1 MSRLSKQWIQH
12 NQVKLYAVAVLV
24 AIGIGLGLP
33 RASTVLEPLIN
44 PVLAVLLYA
53 TFLEIP
59 FVRIRRAFRNGR
71 FMAAAL
77 GMNFIVVPVVVFGLT
92 RLLPQNPVILVGVF
106 MVLLTPCIDY
116 VITFTELGGG
126 DSEQITAAT
135 PALMLIQLLLLP
147 VYLWL
152 FMGQQIAEFIEAGPF
167 IEAFLLIIAL
177 PLTLAWATQTW
188 ADRDDRGASWE
199 SAMGW
204 LPVPMMGVT
213 LFVIIAS
220 QLPRVQDSI
229 GEIAVVVPIYVA
241 FLVIMPLLGRL
252 AAGSLGMGV
261 GESRALVFTSVTR
274 NSLVVLPL
282 ALALPSGYG
291 LAPAIVVTQTLVEL
305 TGMVILTRIVP
316 ERLVPDTTAHTRSM
330 ADTQSQ

>member
-1 MSRLSKQWIQH
+1 MSGLSKRWIQH
-12 NQVKLYAVAVLV
+12 NQVALYAVAVLF
-24 AIGIGLGLP
+24 AIGIGLGTP
-33 RASTVLEPLIN
+33 GASSVLEPLIN
-44 PVLAVLLYA
+44 PVLAVLLYV

-71 FMAAAL
+71 FMGAAL
-77 GMNFIVVPVVVFGLT
+77 GMNFAVVPVVVFGLT
-92 RLLPQNPVILVGVF
+92 RFLPQEPAILVGAF

-135 PALMLIQLLLLP
+135 PALMLIQLVLLP
-147 VYLWL
+147 LYLWL
-152 FMGQQIAEFIEAGPF
+152 FMGQQVAKFIEAGPF
-167 IEAFLLIIAL
+167 IEAFVVIIAI
-177 PLTLAWATQTW
+177 PLSLAWATEYFAERST
-188 ADRDDRGASWE
+188 RGEQWQDV
-199 SAMGW
+199 MGW

-229 GEIAVVVPIYVA
+229 GQIAAVVPIYVA

-252 AAGSLGMGV
+252 AAGLLGMDV
-261 GESRALVFTSVTR
+261 GESRSLVFTSVTR

-282 ALALPSGYG
+282 ALALPSGYS
-291 LAPAIVVTQTLVEL
+291 LAPAVVVTQTLVEL
-305 TGMVILTRIVP
+305 SGMVVLTRVVP
-316 ERLVPDTTAHTRSM
+316 SKLVPDTAGQSLSM
-330 ADTQSQ
+330 DGVKGD